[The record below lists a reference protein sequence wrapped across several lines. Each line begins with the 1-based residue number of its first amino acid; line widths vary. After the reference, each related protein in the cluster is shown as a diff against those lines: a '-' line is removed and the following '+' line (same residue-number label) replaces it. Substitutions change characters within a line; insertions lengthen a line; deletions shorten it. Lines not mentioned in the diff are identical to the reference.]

1 LIQEGFRSFVGSG
14 HELIGELHGRVSAGK
29 FVAVDAV
36 CHDRRCRM
44 ALEEFFSRPGVW
56 EFSRVGEFCVA
67 GFDLLQALVV
77 FGACND
83 QVNQRSTLVG
93 LANGIH
99 CDAVRRS
106 RQHLEITHQRIV
118 SNSLLTHLM
127 PDDGRGR
134 GDLWVDRRWI
144 HKGNEGRLTFFNL
157 FRADGGTRTQQKK
170 NKSHNPHR
178 GC

>member
-1 LIQEGFRSFVGSG
+1 
-14 HELIGELHGRVSAGK
+14 
-29 FVAVDAV
+29 
-36 CHDRRCRM
+36 M
-44 ALEEFFSRPGVW
+44 ALEEFFPGLGVW

-77 FGACND
+77 FGAGND

-99 CDAVRRS
+99 CDAVRGS

-118 SNSLLTHLM
+118 SNSLLTHFM
-127 PDDGRGR
+127 PDDGRRR

-144 HKGNEGRLTFFNL
+144 HKRNEGLRSFFSL
-157 FRADGGTRTQQKK
+157 
-170 NKSHNPHR
+170 R
-178 GC
+178 GA